1 MPRFRLRW
9 CRGTNNI
16 LAVREIIR
24 PYRAE
29 LAFFCVSGCEEHRT
43 FSDAPPALSGQECL
57 LHTDCSCTGRSTRS
71 SIRNW
76 FDPFGFV
83 VYLWGCRFPLR
94 VARGR
99 GAEFFPF
106 MDKKRILASV
116 VVFFILAILVYL
128 QYRHWRTFDW
138 GTFWSQTHRI
148 KKIHVLHGIALIYL
162 AYGMRAWRWKIFLKP
177 VRPKTRT
184 IDLVSPTLVGFTGLA
199 LLGRAGEFIRPYLI
213 ARRTDLPVS
222 SQLAVWGVERIFDI
236 GAFTV
241 LMLLAIFLPSALP
254 SIPHPEY
261 YLRFRE
267 LGFLLTA
274 AVAATTVAAIVI
286 RRNGERVAVWVEQ
299 RSSHL
304 SSNLGHKMAQKVR
317 EFGMGLNTIHGPFS
331 LLWLS
336 LVSVGMW
343 YLIALAYQEVTHSY
357 GVDALAIPV
366 SQLLILMFSSML
378 GSMLQLPA
386 VGGGS
391 QMATIATLSS
401 VFDVPPELAASC
413 GILLWLVTF
422 AAVVP
427 AGLLLAHRERL
438 SLRKLSVE
446 SHRTE

>member
-1 MPRFRLRW
+1 MKLPF
-9 CRGTNNI
+9 
-16 LAVREIIR
+16 
-24 PYRAE
+24 
-29 LAFFCVSGCEEHRT
+29 
-43 FSDAPPALSGQECL
+43 PASRCL
-57 LHTDCSCTGRSTRS
+57 
-71 SIRNW
+71 
-76 FDPFGFV
+76 
-83 VYLWGCRFPLR
+83 
-94 VARGR
+94 GR

-116 VVFFILAILVYL
+116 VVFLILAVLVYL

-138 GTFWSQTHRI
+138 ATFWSQTHRI
-148 KKIHVLHGIALIYL
+148 KKVHVLHGIALIYMG
-162 AYGMRAWRWKIFLKP
+162 YGMRAWRWKIFLRP

-184 IDLVSPTLVGFTGLA
+184 IDMVSPTLVGFTGLA

-213 ARRTDLPVS
+213 ARRTDLPFS
-222 SQLAVWGVERIFDI
+222 SQLAVWGVERIFDL

-261 YLRFRE
+261 YVRFRE
-267 LGFLLTA
+267 LGFILTA
-274 AVAATTVAAIVI
+274 MVVATTIAAVVI
-286 RRNGERVAVWVEQ
+286 GRNGEKAARWVEQ
-299 RSSHL
+299 RFAHL
-304 SSNLGHKMAQKVR
+304 ASNFGHKLGQKVR

-331 LLWLS
+331 LLSLT

-343 YLIALAYQEVTHSY
+343 YTIALAYQEVTHSY

-427 AGLLLAHRERL
+427 VGLMLAHHERL

-446 SHRTE
+446 SHKAEEAEMSKSPGA